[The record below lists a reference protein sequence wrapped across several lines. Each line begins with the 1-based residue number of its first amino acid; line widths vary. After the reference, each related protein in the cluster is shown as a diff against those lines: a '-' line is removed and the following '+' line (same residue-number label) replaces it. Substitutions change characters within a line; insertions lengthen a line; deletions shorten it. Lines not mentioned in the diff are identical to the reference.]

1 MKKILLGILLVAT
14 VVTVTK
20 SVDAA
25 SPEYLK
31 YDTEPQPC
39 SVGTCPSNLVNLYNQ
54 SSPDNPY
61 YGERCV
67 DNLKDFQADPIKNHY
82 WVTDPEVIAQAKA
95 DERARQ
101 FIYWVMNKNAI
112 DDHPIL
118 KAFWV
123 MTRNVAFF
131 LVLVVAAIL
140 GLGFIIGRKTDFNI
154 KIKVWPAVMKIALM
168 LLYISFS
175 ATIVIILIQLSEVF
189 MRFFIENTGGKDLFN
204 IYFASISK
212 EKNYIDVLG
221 CRDLN
226 YKVQEAVHAEMFLL
240 KITNIT
246 YYVMGAMLLLRKIL
260 LWFLLFVSPFLAIL
274 FPFVFIR
281 NIGWIWVGVFF
292 QWLFYGP
299 LFALFLGSMANIWHS
314 GIPFAFDFS
323 RVNTLAGYV
332 YPTGITITYGG
343 PAQTLGVMNNGN
355 YVDTF
360 VEYVITLIMQ
370 WAVIFFPWWLLRIF
384 RDYCCDGIYA
394 MKNILLSMYDQ
405 VRGGPGPQPSGP
417 APIFTATGTALK
429 IPREIN
435 VPVRVRL
442 ETIEEIK
449 KTKSED
455 ITKSL
460 NLHVSNLTDIA
471 RIETNKQSYET
482 VKQRLDYLANPTKAS
497 TPRERQQ
504 YMNIRTELFN
514 RAVKEDR
521 VAKQILSTVS
531 SSRIE
536 QYQKREELTKT
547 ITAAGNAAQAT
558 AQQTKLPAATVNTI
572 SSSYINSVGA
582 NTSLVN
588 QMATTTNLPSQQ
600 IQTILTSYKQNINQ
614 PSTTIIDSIVNATG
628 IKKDQ
633 VVQVLDQVDKTT
645 DKEETKEITKTIA
658 QKENVKPEDVTK
670 IIKTQ
675 IPLVTEPEKH
685 VEQNVT
691 IPPTVSI
698 EDYEEVKKM
707 WTRQYEKGE
716 VPVTEN
722 ITSRT
727 QWVNNDIVFITNTLN
742 KLLSSDEKLR
752 QQGLDDLAYIL
763 PIFLINNLKGDELL
777 VYLKAKLEAAK
788 AVNQQLEREQE
799 LMDKLKQKTPEE
811 ELEYV
816 EKTKNKTGA
825 KTMTMNETVNPAE
838 PAGDQEK
845 KEPPS
850 PPQPPSKTETTG

>member
-1 MKKILLGILLVAT
+1 M
-14 VVTVTK
+14 
-20 SVDAA
+20 
-25 SPEYLK
+25 
-31 YDTEPQPC
+31 
-39 SVGTCPSNLVNLYNQ
+39 
-54 SSPDNPY
+54 
-61 YGERCV
+61 
-67 DNLKDFQADPIKNHY
+67 
-82 WVTDPEVIAQAKA
+82 IAQAKA

-850 PPQPPSKTETTG
+850 HPQPPSKTETTG